1 MISLLVKHTPEKQ
14 KKVRAN
20 NPNFMTKELRKE
32 IIQSSKFRSRFPEE
46 RTREEKAFCSEQRN
60 LCISLLR

>member
-1 MISLLVKHTPEKQ
+1 MSLFEKHTPEKQ

-32 IIQSSKFRSRFPEE
+32 IIQSSKFRRRFPEE